1 MENEIDV
8 SEKLSQFNQIFSDFK
23 NKISELL
30 KDWEVDVN
38 DWGFS
43 LESHK
48 NDTTVDISVKM
59 VIKHKEKKVDSK
71 SGDLSENV

>member
-8 SEKLSQFNQIFSDFK
+8 PEKLSQFKRTFSDFK

-30 KDWEVDVN
+30 KDWNVDVN

-48 NDTTVDISVKM
+48 NETAIDISVKM